1 MTTAGDNI
9 TKANIVASMESIR
22 DTYNTDIVWYSGTT
36 TTIVDGVETTT
47 NNHPFQTDI
56 TGGGNTGHATGS
68 LSSDIS
74 DANVTAST
82 IVANFRGYANLL
94 SRIRSVRLQKWYQN
108 QGDIRSSLTYDET
121 NITNL
126 KADYAADMS
135 TTGSSVPSSES
146 NVDASDLDDFV
157 SSLSTAINTHRTT
170 TVLIEEFYCHSNCH
184 GSCHGSL

>member
-9 TKANIVASMESIR
+9 TKANIVASMEAIR
-22 DTYNTDIVWYSGTT
+22 NTYNTGIVWHSG
-36 TTIVDGVETTT
+36 
-47 NNHPFQTDI
+47 NQPFQTDI
-56 TGGGNTGHATGS
+56 TGGNASGYATGS
-68 LSSDIS
+68 FSSDIS

-94 SRIRSVRLQKWYQN
+94 SRIRSVRLQKWYQI
-108 QGDIRSSLTYDET
+108 QGDVRAQLNSDET

-135 TTGSSVPSSES
+135 ATGSSIPSSGT

-157 SSLSTAINTHRTT
+157 TSLSTAINNHRTT

>member
-9 TKANIVASMESIR
+9 TKANIVASMEAIR
-22 DTYNTDIVWYSGTT
+22 NTYNAGIVWHSG
-36 TTIVDGVETTT
+36 
-47 NNHPFQTDI
+47 NQPFQTDI
-56 TGGGNTGHATGS
+56 TGGDDTGYATGS
-68 LSSDIS
+68 FSSDIS

-82 IVANFRGYANLL
+82 IVTNFRGYATLL
-94 SRIRSVRLQKWYQN
+94 SRIRSVNLKKWYQI
-108 QGDIRSSLTYDET
+108 QGDVRAQLNSDET

-126 KADYAADMS
+126 NADYAADMS
-135 TTGSSVPSSES
+135 ATGSSIPSSGT

-157 SSLSTAINTHRTT
+157 NSLSTAINNHRGD

>member
-9 TKANIVASMESIR
+9 TKANIVASMEAIR
-22 DTYNTDIVWYSGTT
+22 NTYNTGIVWHSG
-36 TTIVDGVETTT
+36 
-47 NNHPFQTDI
+47 NQPFQTDI
-56 TGGGNTGHATGS
+56 TGGNASGYATGS
-68 LSSDIS
+68 FSSDIS

-94 SRIRSVRLQKWYQN
+94 SRIRSVRLQKWYQI
-108 QGDIRSSLTYDET
+108 QGDVRAQLNSDET

-135 TTGSSVPSSES
+135 ATGSSIPSSGT

-157 SSLSTAINTHRTT
+157 TSLSTAINTHRTD
-170 TVLIEEFYCHSNCH
+170 TVFMEEYYCHSNCH
-184 GSCHGSL
+184 GSCHGSI

>member
-9 TKANIVASMESIR
+9 TKANIVASMEAIR
-22 DTYNTDIVWYSGTT
+22 NTYNAGIVWHSG
-36 TTIVDGVETTT
+36 
-47 NNHPFQTDI
+47 NQPFQTDI
-56 TGGGNTGHATGS
+56 TGGNASGYATGS
-68 LSSDIS
+68 FSSDIS

-94 SRIRSVRLQKWYQN
+94 SRIRSVRLQKWYQI
-108 QGDIRSSLTYDET
+108 QGDVRAQLNSDET

-126 KADYAADMS
+126 NGTYQWDGFEGGPTA
-135 TTGSSVPSSES
+135 GSVI
-146 NVDASDLDDFV
+146 DASDLDFFV
-157 SSLSTAINTHRTT
+157 NYLSENINNHRNN

>member
-9 TKANIVASMESIR
+9 TKANIVASMEAIR
-22 DTYNTDIVWYSGTT
+22 NTYNTGIVWHSG
-36 TTIVDGVETTT
+36 
-47 NNHPFQTDI
+47 NQPFQTDI
-56 TGGGNTGHATGS
+56 TGGDDTGYATGS
-68 LSSDIS
+68 FSSDIS

-94 SRIRSVRLQKWYQN
+94 SRIRSVQLKKWYQI
-108 QGDIRSSLTYDET
+108 QGDVRAQLNSDET

-126 KADYAADMS
+126 KADYAADMN
-135 TTGSSVPSSES
+135 TVGTNVPSSGN

-157 SSLSTAINTHRTT
+157 TSLSTAINNHRTS

-184 GSCHGSL
+184 GSCHGSI

>member
-9 TKANIVASMESIR
+9 TKANIVASMEAIR
-22 DTYNTDIVWYSGTT
+22 NTYNAGIVWHSG
-36 TTIVDGVETTT
+36 
-47 NNHPFQTDI
+47 NQPFQTDI
-56 TGGGNTGHATGS
+56 TGGNASGYATGS
-68 LSSDIS
+68 FSSDIS

-94 SRIRSVRLQKWYQN
+94 SRIRSVQLKKWYQI
-108 QGDIRSSLTYDET
+108 QGNVRAQLNSDET

-126 KADYAADMS
+126 KADYAADMN
-135 TTGSSVPSSES
+135 TVGTNVPSSGN

-157 SSLSTAINTHRTT
+157 TSLSTAINNHRTS

-184 GSCHGSL
+184 GSCHGSI

>member
-74 DANVTAST
+74 DANITAST
-82 IVANFRGYANLL
+82 LVANFRGYATLL
-94 SRIRSVRLQKWYQN
+94 SRIRIVNLKKWYQN
-108 QGDIRSSLTYDET
+108 GGDVRSALQYDET
-121 NITNL
+121 EITNL
-126 KADYAADMS
+126 NADYAADMS
-135 TTGSSVPSSES
+135 AVGSSIPLSES

-157 SSLSTAINTHRTT
+157 NSLSTAINNHRTD